1 MQKVLSTYD
10 YAEEIAGGL
19 WASIQAALAVGGG
32 AARASI
38 PEDRSDR
45 QDWVREGLRLPRWAC
60 RTRPVAALVATT
72 VTMVAAALC
81 THTLWNCFASAS
93 EPAKQGAQALT
104 GSARPMTG
112 SAGIT

>member
-32 AARASI
+32 MVRASI

-45 QDWVREGLRLPRWAC
+45 QDWVREGLRLP
-60 RTRPVAALVATT
+60 
-72 VTMVAAALC
+72 
-81 THTLWNCFASAS
+81 
-93 EPAKQGAQALT
+93 K
-104 GSARPMTG
+104 
-112 SAGIT
+112 